1 MKPKFFLLA
10 FACALVACSGGPGAY
25 SGGGG
30 NITPTGESA
39 NHLNESSLAEA
50 ARTPM
55 NALTSTGAKPTIVL
69 VHGAWADASG
79 FSGVISRL
87 QGDGYT
93 VYAPPNPLRGL
104 TSDAVY
110 LAGFLKTISGP
121 IVLVGHSYGGAV
133 ITNAAFG
140 NPNVKALVFIDAF
153 APDAGESLLQLASAR
168 PGSALNAPPAT
179 VFSVVP
185 LPGGDADLYLKA
197 NVVRE
202 DFANDLPSNEASVL
216 ASTQRALTLSAAAAK
231 SGTPA
236 WKTIPSWFM
245 IGTEDR
251 VLPPAEQL
259 FMAKRAHAEIVEVD
273 ASHLSMTSHPDVAED
288 LIEKAAHHLMHTI

>member
-1 MKPKFFLLA
+1 MKPNIFPLA
-10 FACALVACSGGPGAY
+10 FVFALAAC

-30 NITPTGESA
+30 NSAGSNITPLAESA
-39 NHLNESSLAEA
+39 NHLDESPIA
-50 ARTPM
+50 AAPRVPM
-55 NALTSTGAKPTIVL
+55 NALTSTSAKPIIVL

-79 FSGVISRL
+79 FNGVISRL
-87 QGDGYT
+87 QEDGYT

-104 TSDAVY
+104 TSDAAY

-133 ITNAAFG
+133 ITNAALG
-140 NPNVKALVFIDAF
+140 NPNIKALVFIDAF
-153 APDAGESLLQLASAR
+153 APDEGESLLQLAGAR

-179 VFSVVP
+179 VFNLVP
-185 LPGGDADLYLKA
+185 LPGGDVDLFLKA
-197 NVVRE
+197 DVVRE

-216 ASTQRALTLSAAAAK
+216 ASTQRPLTLSAAAAK

-236 WKTIPSWFM
+236 WKTIPSWYM
-245 IGTEDR
+245 IGTDDR

-259 FMAKRAHAEIVEVD
+259 FMAKRAHSEIVEVN

-288 LIEKAAHHLMHTI
+288 LIVKAAHQRNAK